1 MSFIHSNNF
10 DVFVTDAKQN
20 YELICSNYKNITDY
34 VLNYWM
40 NDTNIYDTS
49 LIIHNK
55 CNNIIN
61 KDYVLDVN
69 NTGLYI
75 IFYLSIISFTINCV
89 YNTYKFAR
97 RYY

>member
-49 LIIHNK
+49 
-55 CNNIIN
+55 
-61 KDYVLDVN
+61 
-69 NTGLYI
+69 
-75 IFYLSIISFTINCV
+75 
-89 YNTYKFAR
+89 
-97 RYY
+97 